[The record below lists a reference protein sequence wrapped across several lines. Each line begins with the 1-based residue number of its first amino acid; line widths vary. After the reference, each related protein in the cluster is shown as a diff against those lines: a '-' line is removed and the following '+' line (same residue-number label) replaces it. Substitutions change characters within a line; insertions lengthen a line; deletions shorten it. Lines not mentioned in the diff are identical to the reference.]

1 MPSRLAARRLATALF
16 WLSLVWTVG
25 SVVACFGA
33 ASRIGS
39 GDATVHPIAA
49 VGLFG
54 GPAAAVV
61 ALVARWWPWTSAPSD

>member
-39 GDATVHPIAA
+39 GDATVHPIAIA
-49 VGLFG
+49 GLFG
-54 GPAAAVV
+54 GLPT
-61 ALVARWWPWTSAPSD
+61 ALVALLARWWLGTSAPKD